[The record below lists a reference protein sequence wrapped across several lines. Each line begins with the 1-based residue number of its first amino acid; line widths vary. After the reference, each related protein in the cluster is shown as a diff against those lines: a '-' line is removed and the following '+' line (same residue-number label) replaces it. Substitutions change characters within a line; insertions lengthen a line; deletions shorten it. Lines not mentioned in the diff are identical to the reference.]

1 MKLGAKEL
9 RVIDP
14 TKSDL
19 AKIKRREI
27 YIILD
32 NILDTYNTG
41 SIFRL
46 ADAVAA
52 KCVYLCGK
60 TQTPPY
66 HRISKAAV
74 GTEKWVSWQYASSAV
89 EAIAKCKVQSAKCK
103 VIAIEQHKKAVDFR
117 KVDYS
122 LPIAFVVGNETKGVS
137 KEALKLADH
146 IVEIPLFGVNTSL
159 KVMVGLA
166 IVLYQTI

>member
-74 GTEKWVSWQYASSAV
+74 GTEKWVPWQHSP
-89 EAIAKCKVQSAKCK
+89 SAKAAIENLKLK
-103 VIAIEQHKKAVDFR
+103 VENLKVVAIEQDQR
-117 KVDYS
+117 
-122 LPIAFVVGNETKGVS
+122 
-137 KEALKLADH
+137 
-146 IVEIPLFGVNTSL
+146 
-159 KVMVGLA
+159 A
-166 IVLYQTI
+166 ID